1 MVSSSVSAHNV
12 TGPVTSQSGVAGLFL
27 ARWQWTR
34 AFCLT
39 SGATASRF
47 SAFGQQG
54 PSKSAD
60 PMPRYF
66 FDTMDSGRL
75 ICDESGVELPSIQAA
90 RAEAALSL
98 ADIAR
103 DMSPDDHREVVVEVS
118 DGEGCPLFRAA
129 LYFEIED
136 LVPSTL

>member
-1 MVSSSVSAHNV
+1 MDERPDRLVCNRGQVFRV
-12 TGPVTSQSGVAGLFL
+12 
-27 ARWQWTR
+27 
-34 AFCLT
+34 
-39 SGATASRF
+39 
-47 SAFGQQG
+47 GQQV
-54 PSKSAD
+54 PSKWAK

-75 ICDESGVELPSIQAA
+75 ICDESGIEPSIQAA
-90 RAEAALSL
+90 RAEAARSL

-103 DMSPDDHREVVVEVS
+103 DMPADDCREVVVEVS
-118 DGEGCPLFRAA
+118 DDEGCPLLRAA

>member
-1 MVSSSVSAHNV
+1 LSFQALPAPHKRPL
-12 TGPVTSQSGVAGLFL
+12 TGKAAPP
-27 ARWQWTR
+27 
-34 AFCLT
+34 LT
-39 SGATASRF
+39 VCNRKQVF
-47 SAFGQQG
+47 RVGQQV
-54 PSKSAD
+54 PSKWAK

-90 RAEAALSL
+90 RAEAARSL

>member
-1 MVSSSVSAHNV
+1 
-12 TGPVTSQSGVAGLFL
+12 
-27 ARWQWTR
+27 
-34 AFCLT
+34 
-39 SGATASRF
+39 
-47 SAFGQQG
+47 
-54 PSKSAD
+54 
-60 PMPRYF
+60 MPRYF

-75 ICDESGVELPSIQAA
+75 ICGESGVELPSIQAA

-103 DMSPDDHREVVVEVS
+103 DMSPDDRREVVVEVS
-118 DGEGCPLFRAA
+118 DEDGCPLFRAT